1 MKNIIIQEVRSRKDL
16 RTFIYLPEKIH
27 RNRPE
32 WMPPLFSDEWVLLD
46 PKKNKSFSY
55 CDYIQLLAYR
65 GSTPVGRIMGL
76 INTKY
81 NQIKGELTGRF
92 CFLECFNEEDI
103 SHALIESVEN
113 WARKRGMTKII
124 GPYAFSDKD
133 PQGCQISGF
142 DTLSVIAAPNNGP
155 YLSGLIEKEGYS
167 MEADLVEYVAKIP
180 DKLPDLFLR
189 IMERASRLENIEI
202 IEFRTKKEIKP
213 YILDILE
220 VMNDTF
226 SSIYG
231 FVPLTDRE
239 KREFAR
245 RYLPILDPAFI
256 KAARAGK
263 ELVGFVIAMP
273 NISSGMLKARGR
285 LFPFGFIHVLRSLK
299 KSTDLLML
307 LGGVREKYRG
317 RGIDAIMGSKILESA
332 AKSRM
337 LTLDSHLV
345 LESNRRMRSEYE
357 RLGAEVSKTFRIF
370 QKQL

>member
-1 MKNIIIQEVRSRKDL
+1 MKDVTIQEVRSRKDL
-16 RTFIYLPEKIH
+16 KTFIYLPEKIH
-27 RNRPE
+27 KSNPD

-55 CDYIQLLAYR
+55 CDYIQLLAFR
-65 GSTPVGRIMGL
+65 GSEPVGRIMGL
-76 INTKY
+76 INRKY
-81 NQIKGELTGRF
+81 NQMKDELTGRF
-92 CFLECFNEEDI
+92 CFLECYKEEDV
-103 SHALIESVEN
+103 SHALIGAIED
-113 WARKRGMTKII
+113 WARQKGMTKII

-142 DTLSVIAAPNNGP
+142 DTLSVIAAPNNGS
-155 YLSGLIEKEGYS
+155 YLPFLIEKEGYS
-167 MEADLVEYVAKIP
+167 TEIDLVEYVAQIP
-180 DKLPDLFLR
+180 DKLPEFYVK
-189 IMERASRLENIEI
+189 IIERVSSMENIEI
-202 IEFRTKKEIKP
+202 VEFRTKKEIKP
-213 YILDILE
+213 YIIDILE

-239 KREFAR
+239 KRDFAR
-245 RYLPILDPAFI
+245 RYLAILDPAFI
-256 KAARAGK
+256 KAVRIGN

-273 NISSGMLKARGR
+273 NISRGVLKARGR
-285 LFPFGFIHVLRSLK
+285 IFPFGFVHILRSIN

-307 LGGVREKYRG
+307 LGGVKEKFRG
-317 RGIDAIMGSKILESA
+317 KGIDAIMGAKILESA

-345 LESNRRMRSEYE
+345 LASNRRMRAEYE
-357 RLGAEVSKTFRIF
+357 RLGAEISKTFRIY